1 MIIHS
6 CLRWAGVACTLGLS
20 LHVHAMAWFFEPTT
34 PVQSVVLT
42 SAEYNQLK
50 INAGWAHGDAQTMF
64 FEVKNPLSGAVF
76 CPAVQFVDKNDK
88 ASTKELR
95 PKLYLPTDSQR
106 KASVSPAE
114 KDKIKNYVL
123 VCTCNK
129 ALQGPAICMG
139 S

>member
-1 MIIHS
+1 M
-6 CLRWAGVACTLGLS
+6 
-20 LHVHAMAWFFEPTT
+20 
-34 PVQSVVLT
+34 QSVVLT
-42 SAEYNQLK
+42 AAEYNQLK

-114 KDKIKNYVL
+114 KEKIKSYVL

-129 ALQGPAICMG
+129 PLQGPAICMG